1 MLKVDKCL
9 YISSFLST
17 FALLK
22 VSINNINI
30 YRIMTTKEIIE
41 IARQKGLKVENVE
54 NLGTIVYNFFDF
66 NKAVKFAKEY
76 NLEENI
82 YVINQIDN
90 KIVDFDY
97 VVYNLDE
104 NNKGK
109 EYYASL
115 PYGFNLLEHY
125 KNDKGEVIQFFKGD
139 ADYFQEVDI
148 DDTLQWMKEE
158 EKSEKEIEDFL
169 TEIHEVKEKIEN
181 LSEGEFISKSCYGDF
196 TDVLPK
202 YLGKVKFKENDYGY
216 VAVVVEYKE

>member
-1 MLKVDKCL
+1 MLKVDKWL
-9 YISSFLST
+9 RNSSFLST

-22 VSINNINI
+22 QSINNLNV
-30 YRIMTTKEIIE
+30 YRIMDTKEIIE

-54 NLGTIVYNFFDF
+54 NLGTIVYNFFTFDE
-66 NKAVKFAKEY
+66 AVKFAKEY
-76 NLEENI
+76 NLKDNI
-82 YVINQIDN
+82 YVINKINN
-90 KIVDFDY
+90 KIVDDDY

-104 NNKGK
+104 KNEGK

-115 PYGFNLLEHY
+115 PYGFNLLEQY
-125 KNDKGEVIQFFKGD
+125 KNDKNEVIQFFKGD
-139 ADYFQEVDI
+139 ANYFQEVDI
-148 DDTLQWMKEE
+148 DETLQWMKEE
-158 EKSEKEIEDFL
+158 EKSEEEIKTFL
-169 TEIHEVKEKIEN
+169 TEMHEVKEKIEN